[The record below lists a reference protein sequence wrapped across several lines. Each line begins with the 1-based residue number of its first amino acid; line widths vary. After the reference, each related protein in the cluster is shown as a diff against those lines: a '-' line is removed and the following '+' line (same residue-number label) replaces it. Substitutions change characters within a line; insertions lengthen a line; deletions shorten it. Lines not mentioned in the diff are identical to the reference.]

1 MAEVRTKIRLNE
13 TDKVKKFVKELENQ
27 TFDADLSSGR
37 YIVDG
42 KSLLGIFS
50 LNLSVP
56 IDLTI
61 HAEPNDCDKFINWL
75 GAEGILAK

>member
-1 MAEVRTKIRLNE
+1 MSEVKMKIRLNE
-13 TDKVKKFVKELENQ
+13 TDKVKKFVRELENKP
-27 TFDADLSSGR
+27 FEADLSSGR

-61 HAEPNDCDKFINWL
+61 HAEPKDCDGFIDWL
-75 GAEGILAK
+75 GREDILVK